1 MPQEL
6 SNIIGCG
13 LNPQA
18 AFALASTCKAMKNF
32 PLQEF
37 RNLKN
42 WLSSQNITD
51 HVFSHEYQKTI
62 ILKLLNIIFN
72 VDLSDEEKE
81 IGKQR
86 LTSYLKGLT
95 YIDLSDNKIGAEGA
109 KALAKALETNKSV
122 IKINLG
128 HKTILHITSVNRLD
142 WLFQI

>member
-1 MPQEL
+1 
-6 SNIIGCG
+6 
-13 LNPQA
+13 
-18 AFALASTCKAMKNF
+18 MKNF